1 MSGDLTLYL
10 MLQVPKAINLANLKF
25 FTIIADVSHANQ
37 QKREI
42 IYGGGVGDGMTTI
55 SQIKKELSFKK
66 SKIKNNIL
74 RFSNKILN

>member
-1 MSGDLTLYL
+1 MRGDLTLYL

-42 IYGGGVGDGMTTI
+42 IYGRGVGRGNTI
-55 SQIKKELSFKK
+55 
-66 SKIKNNIL
+66 NNRI
-74 RFSNKILN
+74 

>member
-25 FTIIADVSHANQ
+25 CTIMADVSHANQ

-42 IYGGGVGDGMTTI
+42 IYGGRVGRETTMMA
-55 SQIKKELSFKK
+55 E
-66 SKIKNNIL
+66 
-74 RFSNKILN
+74 RF